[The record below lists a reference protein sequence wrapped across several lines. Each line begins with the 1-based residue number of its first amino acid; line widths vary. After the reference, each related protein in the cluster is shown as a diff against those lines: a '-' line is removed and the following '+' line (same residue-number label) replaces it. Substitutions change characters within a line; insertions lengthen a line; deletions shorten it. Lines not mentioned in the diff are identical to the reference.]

1 MTWLSET
8 AEHWFG
14 LCRKTPVIRTS
25 QTGTGN
31 QLEPAREGSPD
42 GGAGG
47 AGTMRRGAGILIS
60 GSRTLIRNP
69 QLLWFTLLALL
80 VIAGHFLAQ
89 GALMIAGRN
98 NGGNILIASPIIT
111 FLLEFPTVF
120 CLVFLL
126 AGLVLSLSS
135 KKDGPVSFFHGLGM
149 AKHFLKPLA
158 GWSVVIALTGTIL
171 FTLGLNMDLL
181 QPAAWYRPFN
191 IFGELSVVLLTVL
204 HQFPFSWSLN
214 PDTYIP
220 YGTFSR
226 FLEAFRFGLVY
237 SMILSVINILL
248 FAVTLFVVPQLV
260 LEKKH
265 LKEAVFGS
273 FALMKSIRGEV
284 ATSLLGLGII
294 VSAALLT
301 FFLFQFTGIDHV
313 TGMHIS
319 STRPSDAWIGFGLL
333 YVIILTGFVFVA
345 ATIGGIA
352 TLELYKDAKIR
363 EGIK

>member
-1 MTWLSET
+1 MTRLSKISNIWL
-8 AEHWFG
+8 G
-14 LCRKTPVIRTS
+14 LCRRAPLVHTTETTIRDQPEPVLDG
-25 QTGTGN
+25 Q
-31 QLEPAREGSPD
+31 PD

-47 AGTMRRGAGILIS
+47 AGTMRRGVGILIS
-60 GSRTLIRNP
+60 GSKTLIRNR
-69 QLLWFTLLALL
+69 QLFWFTVLSGL
-80 VIAGHFLAQ
+80 VLTGHFLAQ
-89 GALMIAGRN
+89 GALMVAGRN
-98 NGGNILIASPIIT
+98 NGGNVLIASPVIT

-135 KKDGPVSFFHGLGM
+135 KKEGPILFFRGQGM
-149 AKHFLKPLA
+149 AVQYLKPLA
-158 GWSVVIALTGTIL
+158 GWSMVIALIGTIL

-181 QPAAWYRPFN
+181 QPAALYRPFN
-191 IFGELSVVLLTVL
+191 IFGELSVIMLNVL

-226 FLEAFRFGLVY
+226 FLEAFRFGLAY
-237 SMILSVINILL
+237 AMILFVINILL
-248 FAVTLFVVPQLV
+248 FAVTLFVVPQIV
-260 LEKKH
+260 LEKKP

-273 FALMKSIRGEV
+273 FLLMKNIRNEV
-284 ATSLLGLGII
+284 AASLLGLGII
-294 VSAALLT
+294 VLAALLT

-313 TGMHIS
+313 TGLHIA

-333 YVIILTGFVFVA
+333 YIIALTGFVFVA

-363 EGIK
+363 GSVK

>member
-1 MTWLSET
+1 MTRLSISDIWL
-8 AEHWFG
+8 G
-14 LCRKTPVIRTS
+14 LCRRAPVVRTTETAIRDQPEPVLDS
-25 QTGTGN
+25 Q
-31 QLEPAREGSPD
+31 PD
-42 GGAGG
+42 GGGGG
-47 AGTMRRGAGILIS
+47 AGTMRRGVGVLIS
-60 GSRTLIRNP
+60 GSKTLIRNR
-69 QLLWFTLLALL
+69 QLFWFTVLAGL
-80 VIAGHFLAQ
+80 VMAGHFLAQ
-89 GALMIAGRN
+89 GALMVASRN
-98 NGGNILIASPIIT
+98 SGENVLIASPIIT
-111 FLLEFPTVF
+111 FLFEFPTVF
-120 CLVFLL
+120 FLVFLL
-126 AGLVLSLSS
+126 AGLVLSISS
-135 KKDGPVSFFHGLGM
+135 KKGGRISFLHGQGM
-149 AKHFLKPLA
+149 AVQYLKPLA

-171 FTLGLNMDLL
+171 FTLCLNMDLMY
-181 QPAAWYRPFN
+181 PAAWYRPIN
-191 IFGELSVVLLTVL
+191 IFGGLSVVLLTVL

-226 FLEAFRFGLVY
+226 VLEAFRFGLVY

-260 LEKKH
+260 LEKKR

-284 ATSLLGLGII
+284 AASLLGLGII

-301 FFLFQFTGIDHV
+301 FFLFQFTGIDQV

-333 YVIILTGFVFVA
+333 YIIALTGVVFVA

-352 TLELYKDAKIR
+352 TLELYNDAKIR
-363 EGIK
+363 ESTK

>member
-1 MTWLSET
+1 
-8 AEHWFG
+8 
-14 LCRKTPVIRTS
+14 
-25 QTGTGN
+25 
-31 QLEPAREGSPD
+31 
-42 GGAGG
+42 
-47 AGTMRRGAGILIS
+47 MRRGIGVLIS
-60 GSRTLIRNP
+60 GSKTLIRNR
-69 QLLWFTLLALL
+69 QLFWFTFFAGL
-80 VIAGHFLAQ
+80 VMAGHFLAQ
-89 GALMIAGRN
+89 GALMVASRN
-98 NGGNILIASPIIT
+98 SGENVLIASPFIT
-111 FLLEFPTVF
+111 FLFEFPTVF

-126 AGLVLSLSS
+126 AGLVLSISL
-135 KKDGPVSFFHGLGM
+135 KKGGRISFLHGQGM
-149 AKHFLKPLA
+149 AIQYLKPLA
-158 GWSVVIALTGTIL
+158 GWSVVIALIGTIL

-181 QPAAWYRPFN
+181 QPAAWYHPIN
-191 IFGELSVVLLTVL
+191 IFGELSVVLLNVL

-226 FLEAFRFGLVY
+226 VLDSFRFGLAY
-237 SMILSVINILL
+237 SAILSVINILL

-260 LEKKH
+260 LEKKR
-265 LKEAVFGS
+265 LKEAIFGS
-273 FALMKSIRGEV
+273 FALMKGIREEV
-284 ATSLLGLGII
+284 AASFLGLGII

-333 YVIILTGFVFVA
+333 YIIALTGYVFVA

-363 EGIK
+363 GNIG